1 MSSLRGALVNVEYSD
16 TALTAP
22 EYIGDVTGKDFN
34 SGNPYQVWLSTGAHN
49 PHIITDAGSG
59 YKLAASD
66 DRTTVITREAQQEW
80 NVIGN
85 SPNPV
90 ALQLPGEVSG
100 SYYTATLTEARKV
113 TQAINYGTTLF
124 LTLIATS
131 RSSSSSFGRV
141 TLSTMRSC
149 GTSGPTFEG
158 FG

>member
-49 PHIITDAGSG
+49 PHIITDEGSG

-113 TQAINYGTTLF
+113 VLVLVRKGD
-124 LTLIATS
+124 
-131 RSSSSSFGRV
+131 SFKDSQLWNLRADV
-141 TLSTMRSC
+141 
-149 GTSGPTFEG
+149 
-158 FG
+158 